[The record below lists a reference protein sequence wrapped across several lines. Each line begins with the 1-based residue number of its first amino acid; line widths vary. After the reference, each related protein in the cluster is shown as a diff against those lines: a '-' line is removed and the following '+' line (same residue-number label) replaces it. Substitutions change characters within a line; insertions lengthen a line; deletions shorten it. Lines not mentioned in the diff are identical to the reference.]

1 MKAAIPGMAPE
12 KATGEVPRGTHLDAQ
27 PFSWR
32 AGWRYGLMGLPLAFV
47 ALPLYVLLPN
57 HYARNFGLSLAS
69 LGALLL
75 AVRLFDT
82 VIDPWLGRWTDSLF
96 ARSPAAVLRWGALA
110 GALLCGGFAL
120 MFFPP
125 AAVAGGAGT
134 GLLVWLGLSLLLTTV
149 AFSAL
154 SILHQAWGAR
164 LGGNE
169 AKRSRVVTW
178 REGFG
183 LAGVVLAS
191 ISPLALGLPV
201 TTAILL
207 VASIVAWLAW
217 RDGPTPTSISRTAA
231 PLAGPVDHAAAAT
244 PLHPLSTKPSA
255 PPATAVLARA
265 TLWLPWSRPGFRALM
280 AVFMVNGIASAVPAT
295 LILFFVQDRLQ
306 APARMEPLFLGSYF
320 VCAALALPLW
330 LRVVARLGLA
340 RTWAIGMAL
349 ALAVFGFASQ
359 LGTGDSL
366 AFLLVCAA
374 SGVAMATDL
383 ALPAALLNGQIEA
396 QGDRGQ
402 REGAYFGWWAFAT
415 KLNLAL
421 AAGLA
426 LPLLGAF
433 GYAPGARDAQALTA
447 LTWAYCLLPC
457 ALKTLALALLYFT
470 LIRKTP

>member
-1 MKAAIPGMAPE
+1 MNTAMH
-12 KATGEVPRGTHLDAQ
+12 TSAQ
-27 PFSWR
+27 AFDWR

-57 HYARNFGLSLAS
+57 HYAREFGLSLAS

-75 AVRLFDT
+75 AVRLFDA
-82 VIDPWLGRWTDSLF
+82 VIDPWLGRWSDRLF
-96 ARSPAAVLRWGALA
+96 ALSPAAVLRWGALTA
-110 GALLCGGFAL
+110 ALLCAGFAL

-125 AAVAGGAGT
+125 AAVSAANT
-134 GLLVWLGLSLLLTTV
+134 RLLVWLGLSLLLTTV

-169 AKRSRVVTW
+169 AKRSRVVAW

-183 LAGVVLAS
+183 LVGVVFAS
-191 ISPLALGLPV
+191 ISPIALGIPA
-201 TTAILL
+201 TTAILF
-207 VASIVAWLAW
+207 IVIMAAWLAW
-217 RDGPTPTSISRTAA
+217 C
-231 PLAGPVDHAAAAT
+231 
-244 PLHPLSTKPSA
+244 SA
-255 PPATAVLARA
+255 PVPLRQAASLATGAWRGASG
-265 TLWLPWSRPGFRALM
+265 LWLPWSRPGFRALM

-306 APARMEPLFLGSYF
+306 APAAMVPLFLGCYF

-330 LRVVARLGLA
+330 LKVVGRIGLA
-340 RTWAIGMAL
+340 RTWGLGMAL
-349 ALAVFGFASQ
+349 ALAVFGFAAQ
-359 LGTGDSL
+359 LGAGDNL
-366 AFLLVCAA
+366 AFGVVCAL
-374 SGVAMATDL
+374 SGVAMGTDL
-383 ALPAALLNGQIEA
+383 ALPAALLNGQIEVH
-396 QGDRGQ
+396 GDRGQ
-402 REGAYFGWWAFAT
+402 SEGAYLGWWAFAS

-426 LPLLGAF
+426 LPLLGEF
-433 GYAPGARDAQALTA
+433 GYAPGARDAQALVT

-470 LIRKTP
+470 HIRETP

>member
-1 MKAAIPGMAPE
+1 MAPE
-12 KATGEVPRGTHLDAQ
+12 MATDEMPRGTDPNAQ
-27 PFSWR
+27 PFGWR

-82 VIDPWLGRWTDSLF
+82 VIDPWLGRWTDQLF

-125 AAVAGGAGT
+125 VAVSAGAGT
-134 GLLVWLGLSLLLTTV
+134 GLMLWLGLSLLLTTV

-169 AKRSRVVTW
+169 AKRSRVVAW

-191 ISPLALGLPV
+191 ISPLALGLPA

-207 VASIVAWLAW
+207 VAIISAWLAW
-217 RDGPTPTSISRTAA
+217 RAGPTPAPSVRRDAEIAKIPASGGCHCGPEEPGPQRHLAA
-231 PLAGPVDHAAAAT
+231 
-244 PLHPLSTKPSA
+244 KPSA
-255 PPATAVLARA
+255 PATTPGLARA
-265 TLWLPWSRPGFRALM
+265 ALWRPWSRPGFRALM
-280 AVFMVNGIASAVPAT
+280 AVFMLNGIASAVPAT

-306 APARMEPLFLGSYF
+306 APAAMEPLFLGSYF

-330 LRVVARLGLA
+330 LQVVARLGLA
-340 RTWAIGMAL
+340 RTWGIGMAL
-349 ALAVFGFASQ
+349 ALAVFGFSSQ

-366 AFLLVCAA
+366 AFLLVCAL
-374 SGVAMATDL
+374 SGVAVATDL
-383 ALPAALLNGQIEA
+383 ALPAALLNGQIET

-402 REGAYFGWWAFAT
+402 SEGAYFGWWAFAT

-426 LPLLGAF
+426 LPLLDVL
-433 GYAPGARDAQALTA
+433 GYTPGTRDAQALTT

-457 ALKTLALALLYFT
+457 ALKSVALALLYFT

>member
-1 MKAAIPGMAPE
+1 MTASAHRPTDTAF
-12 KATGEVPRGTHLDAQ
+12 T
-27 PFSWR
+27 WR

-57 HYARNFGLSLAS
+57 HYAREFGLGLGT

-75 AVRLFDT
+75 AVRLFDA
-82 VIDPWLGRWTDSLF
+82 VIDPWLGRWTDRLFSRSLT
-96 ARSPAAVLRWGALA
+96 AVLGWGALA
-110 GALLCGGFAL
+110 AALLCAGFGL

-125 AAVAGGAGT
+125 NALTDTLIASGVN
-134 GLLVWLGLSLLLTTV
+134 GLLLWLGLSLLLTTV

-169 AKRSRVVTW
+169 AKRSQVVAW
-178 REGFG
+178 REGLG

-191 ISPLALGLPV
+191 VSPVVLGLPA
-201 TTAILL
+201 TTAVLFI
-207 VASIVAWLAW
+207 ASIVAWLAW
-217 RDGPTPTSISRTAA
+217 RNGPA
-231 PLAGPVDHAAAAT
+231 PLSPHHARQ
-244 PLHPLSTKPSA
+244 PSSAQQLQPQTA
-255 PPATAVLARA
+255 PTRSV
-265 TLWLPWSRPGFRALM
+265 WLPWTRPGFRALM

-306 APARMEPLFLGSYF
+306 APAAMAPLFLGTYF
-320 VCAALALPLW
+320 ICAALALPLW
-330 LRVVARLGLA
+330 LKLVGRIGLA
-340 RTWAIGMAL
+340 RTWALGMAL
-349 ALAVFGFASQ
+349 ALGVFAFAAQ
-359 LGTGDSL
+359 LGAGDSL
-366 AFLLVCAA
+366 AFLLVCAL
-374 SGVAMATDL
+374 SGVAMGTDL

-402 REGAYFGWWAFAT
+402 AEGAYFGWWAFAT

-426 LPLLGAF
+426 LPLLGAL
-433 GYAPGARDAQALTA
+433 GYSPGARDAQALTT

-457 ALKTLALALLYFT
+457 LLKTLALGLLYTFI
-470 LIRKTP
+470 IRKTP